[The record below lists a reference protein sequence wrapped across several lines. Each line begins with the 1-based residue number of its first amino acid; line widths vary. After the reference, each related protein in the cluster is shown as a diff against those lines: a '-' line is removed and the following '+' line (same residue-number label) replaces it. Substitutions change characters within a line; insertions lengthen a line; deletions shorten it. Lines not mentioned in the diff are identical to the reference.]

1 MNACDVD
8 VLSRYLDG
16 DLSLPARRDMDRH
29 LSTCQD
35 CAAELD
41 VLRRNDH
48 VLWSWG
54 LRRTP
59 LPEAVEQKIMRDV
72 GKRKRL
78 GPLVAISRMMP
89 AAVGTSVAAMLVLV
103 SVTLSGQYAQRQ
115 AGAALSA
122 SKTAQQ
128 TIHKQSKPLLR
139 IRGTQAI
146 VGTGSP
152 HVLIHTPQHRLQFDQ
167 N

>member
-8 VLSRYLDG
+8 ILSRYLDG

-29 LSTCQD
+29 LSTCRQ
-35 CAAELD
+35 CAQELD
-41 VLRRNDH
+41 ALRRNDQM
-48 VLWSWG
+48 LWSWG

-59 LPEAVEQKIMRDV
+59 LPESVDQKIMRDV
-72 GKRKRL
+72 RKRRRL

-89 AAVGTSVAAMLVLV
+89 AAVGTSIAAVLVLM

-115 AGAALSA
+115 ASSA
-122 SKTAQQ
+122 ISATKTTQN
-128 TIHKQSKPLLR
+128 TIFKQSKPLLR
-139 IRGTQAI
+139 KRGTMAI
-146 VGTGSP
+146 VGEGSS
-152 HVLIHTPQHRLQFDQ
+152 HVLIHAKLHRLQFDQ